1 MNRAITWCNLPKT
14 LIGRPM
20 RGCMMRVALALSH
33 WAVVRLLVSMS
44 ILFFLYSVIA
54 RMVLFSGGGSLMSLL
69 ASQLLMA
76 GFGFSLLE
84 GVGGGGGVGGVFFL
98 VWNFRG

>member
-1 MNRAITWCNLPKT
+1 MNRAITWCNLPKS

-20 RGCMMRVALALSH
+20 RGCMTRVALALGH

-54 RMVLFSGGGSLMSLL
+54 RMVLFGGGGSSMSLL

-76 GFGFSLLE
+76 VLVFPVEKVSGEVGSVGGFS
-84 GVGGGGGVGGVFFL
+84 VCA
-98 VWNFRG
+98 